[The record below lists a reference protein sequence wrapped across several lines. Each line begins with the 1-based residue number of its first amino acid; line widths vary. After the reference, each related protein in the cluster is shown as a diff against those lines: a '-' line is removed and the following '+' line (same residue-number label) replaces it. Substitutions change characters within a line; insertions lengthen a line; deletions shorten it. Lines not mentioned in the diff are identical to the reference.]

1 MKITSNLKRHQ
12 SVFLISILLVC
23 ISCSPKKDYDFVVE
37 DVKLFDGNRV
47 FEHANV
53 YVKNG
58 LIAKIDT
65 FKIEIDCKYKYLING
80 NNKTLIPG
88 LINAHTH
95 PQSRKDLNDA
105 AKAGILTMMDLLR
118 IVEDSIPV
126 FKSLGETSNYAN
138 YFSSGIGADMPN
150 AVIKSYIQEPN
161 PYAPLTKKDVELFI
175 ADRIKNKVD
184 FIKIF
189 QDSRLKEKFSDSI
202 FDKIISE
209 VHKNKLLAIVHSET
223 LKDTRYEFQ
232 HGADIIAH
240 GWIDS
245 LITDDELSKWKQR
258 EFYIIPT
265 LLVHTSVKKQFNPK
279 SYTLTEE
286 QIIGEIGRLY
296 KGGITLLAGSDSP
309 ADNLNFTTDFYKEL
323 ELYVKAGM
331 SPIDAL
337 KTATINPAKAFK
349 LKDKGI
355 IKEGTSADLALVDG
369 DLLNDITKLNKV
381 EAVWKKGARIR

>member
-12 SVFLISILLVC
+12 SIFLISILLVC

-37 DVKLFDGNRV
+37 NVKLFDGNRV

-65 FKIEIDCKYKYLING
+65 FKIEIDCNYKYLING

-105 AKAGILTMMDLLR
+105 AKAGILTVMDLLR

-150 AVIKSYIQEPN
+150 GVIKLYTQETN
-161 PYAPLTKKDVELFI
+161 QYAPLTKKDVESFI

-184 FIKIF
+184 FIKILH
-189 QDSRLKEKFSDSI
+189 DSRLPEKFSDSI
-202 FDKIISE
+202 FDKLINE
-209 VHKNKLLAIVHSET
+209 THKNKLLAIVHSE
-223 LKDTRYEFQ
+223 LLRDACFEFQ
-232 HGADIIAH
+232 HGADIIGH
-240 GWIDS
+240 GWVDS
-245 LITDDELSKWKQR
+245 MIANNEMEKWKQR
-258 EFYIIPT
+258 DFYIIPT
-265 LLVHTSVKKQFNPK
+265 LYLHTKVKKELNLK
-279 SYTLTEE
+279 SYALSEE
-286 QIIGEIGRLY
+286 QIIGEIGKLH
-296 KGGITLLAGSDSP
+296 KAGITIVAGTDAP

-323 ELYVKAGM
+323 QLYVRAGM
-331 SPIDAL
+331 QPIDAL
-337 KTATINPAKAFK
+337 KTSTINAAKAFK
-349 LKDKGI
+349 LSDKGI
-355 IKEGTSADLALVDG
+355 IKENISADFVLVNG
-369 DLLNDITKLNKV
+369 DILNDINNLNKM
-381 EAVWKKGARIR
+381 EAVWKKGIRIR